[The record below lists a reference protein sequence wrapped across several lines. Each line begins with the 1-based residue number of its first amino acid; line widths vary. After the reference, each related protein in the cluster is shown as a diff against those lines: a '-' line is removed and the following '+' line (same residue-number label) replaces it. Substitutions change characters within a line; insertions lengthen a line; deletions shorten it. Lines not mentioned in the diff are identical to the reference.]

1 MRRALSGFGGVGRR
15 CEPHGELPLAKGS
28 FVLVDDYGHHPR
40 EIAATFQAM
49 RAAHPQRRLVVAF
62 QPHRYTRTRD
72 LFEDFAAIL
81 AEADAL
87 LLAEVYS
94 AGEARSEEHT
104 SELQSLMRNSYAVFC
119 LKKKKT

>member
-62 QPHRYTRTRD
+62 QPPRSTRTRD

-81 AEADAL
+81 SEADAL
-87 LLAEVYS
+87 PIARAFS
-94 AGEARSEEHT
+94 AGDAPPHGRAT
-104 SELQSLMRNSYAVFC
+104 
-119 LKKKKT
+119 